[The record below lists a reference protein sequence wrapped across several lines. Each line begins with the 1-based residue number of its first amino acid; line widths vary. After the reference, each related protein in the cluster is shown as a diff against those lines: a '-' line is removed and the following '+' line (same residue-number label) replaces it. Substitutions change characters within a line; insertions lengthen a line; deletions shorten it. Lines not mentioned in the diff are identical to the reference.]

1 MATGT
6 SATGGYVCPL
16 RIRFLGDSFPEAREI
31 LAGVLAGDDVG
42 AWSAAGP
49 AGPGGTAD
57 VLIPALRRVDGPV
70 MDAVRPALI
79 QQFGAGLDRVDLEA
93 ATARRIPVANVPG
106 DQTGGAGSVAE
117 LAMLH
122 LLALSRRFDQ
132 ARARLR
138 DGLLG
143 EPVSRGL
150 AGQTATVIG
159 LGAIGREVL
168 IRLRPFGV
176 RLVGVGRRPRAE
188 ADAAVVSLIDEYRPL
203 SDLHTALEA
212 TGLLVL
218 CLPLTASTRG
228 LIGAAELDALPPG
241 GIVVNVGRGPVV
253 DHDALVA
260 ALRSGRLEG
269 AGLDVFWHE
278 PIDPADPV
286 LAENVIATPHV
297 GGVTTH
303 AYRATALRFADN
315 VERLRRGE
323 PLENRVV

>member
-6 SATGGYVCPL
+6 SYVCPL

-49 AGPGGTAD
+49 AGPSGTAD

-79 QQFGAGLDRVDLEA
+79 QQFGAGLDGVDLEA
-93 ATARRIPVANVPG
+93 ATARRIPVAKVPG

-117 LAMLH
+117 LAVLH
-122 LLALSRRFDQ
+122 LLALSRRLDQ

-138 DGLLG
+138 DGLFG

-176 RLVGVGRRPRAE
+176 RLVGVGRRPRAK
-188 ADAAVVSLIDEYRPL
+188 ADADAVALVDEYRPL
-203 SDLHTALEA
+203 SELHTALEA

-228 LIGAAELDALPPG
+228 LIGAAELGPATRRPSSWPTSSRRKSADATVYPSLASTPG
-241 GIVVNVGRGPVV
+241 QCQAAIGR
-253 DHDALVA
+253 A
-260 ALRSGRLEG
+260 
-269 AGLDVFWHE
+269 
-278 PIDPADPV
+278 
-286 LAENVIATPHV
+286 
-297 GGVTTH
+297 
-303 AYRATALRFADN
+303 
-315 VERLRRGE
+315 RLRWRFPTIQPGWAE
-323 PLENRVV
+323 LATRLVMLAVRMGRPPEDGRAGGPFPDRS

>member
-57 VLIPALRRVDGPV
+57 VLIPALCRVDGPV

-79 QQFGAGLDRVDLEA
+79 QQFGAGLDGVDLEA
-93 ATARRIPVANVPG
+93 ATARRIPVAHLLG
-106 DQTGGAGSVAE
+106 DQHGGGSVAE

-188 ADAAVVSLIDEYRPL
+188 ADAAAVALVDEYRPL
-203 SDLHTALEA
+203 SELHTALEA

-228 LIGAAELDALPPG
+228 LIGAAELGALPPG

-303 AYRATALRFADN
+303 AYRATALRFAAN